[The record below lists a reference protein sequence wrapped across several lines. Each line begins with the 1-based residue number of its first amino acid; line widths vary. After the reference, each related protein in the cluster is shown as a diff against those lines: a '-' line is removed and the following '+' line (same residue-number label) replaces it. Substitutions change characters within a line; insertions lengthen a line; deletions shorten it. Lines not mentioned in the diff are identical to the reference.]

1 MPIHNIYGIWRVA
14 FTLLA
19 LSTIGLVSGMRTS
32 LSDHE
37 NDMMEDGT
45 FVYGTLSAVKKAA
58 LFKDFETEYGR
69 KVMITR
75 LLLY

>member
-45 FVYGTLSAVKKAA
+45 FVYSTLSALKKAE
-58 LFKDFETEYGR
+58 LFEDFELKYSP
-69 KVMITR
+69 KVIITR
-75 LLLY
+75 LLLG